1 MSVLIWGHRGKTSS
15 SAPAGVPS
23 VPTAV
28 RRALLKNV
36 LEYQLNHVY
45 YIFGFVSKKRY
56 LRLCEVCGRGEVLGA
71 AAVESQPGKVPIPW
85 LDRFGCLGVLGAI
98 AGLILL
104 AVVFAQ
110 LQPAPRNIP
119 DLVDRVHHG
128 DAAALTRLRSEAAAD
143 DVPSQE
149 ALMDLFMSGAGVPQD
164 WSESFR
170 WAKRAAEHGLP
181 RAQHALGAM
190 YELGHGTGVDYAQA
204 LHWYQAAEAQGISAS
219 ANSLGALYLQGHG
232 VPADS
237 KQAVTW
243 FRKAA
248 EAGDGP
254 GCFNLAMRYLIGDG
268 VAADA
273 AEARRWL
280 ERSAATPGADA
291 TTRTVVAAAELQLGL
306 LYESGTGVEKDSV
319 KALHYFES
327 AAPRNDEAKQNF
339 ERLKA
344 RLAGS

>member
-1 MSVLIWGHRGKTSS
+1 MSVIIWGHRGKTVELG
-15 SAPAGVPS
+15 PAGSFPC
-23 VPTAV
+23 PNCGQT
-28 RRALLKNV
+28 RAFKNV
-36 LEYQLNHVY
+36 LEYQSNHVY
-45 YIFGFVSKKRY
+45 YILGFVSKKRY
-56 LRLCEVCGRGEVLGA
+56 LRRCEVCGRGERLEA
-71 AAVESQPGKVPIPW
+71 TAVESLGRVPIPW
-85 LDRFGCLGVLGAI
+85 LDRFGCLAALGAI

-110 LQPAPRNIP
+110 LQPPPRNVP
-119 DLVDRVHHG
+119 DLIERVHHG
-128 DAAALTRLRSEAAAD
+128 DAAALARLRSEAAAD

-149 ALMDLFMSGAGVPQD
+149 ALMDLLMSGAGVPQD

-181 RAQHALGAM
+181 RAEHALGAM
-190 YELGHGTGVDYAQA
+190 YELGHGTEVDYAQA
-204 LHWYQAAEAQGISAS
+204 LHWYQAADAQGIAAS
-219 ANSLGALYLQGHG
+219 ANSIGALYLQGHG
-232 VPADS
+232 ITEDA
-237 KQAVTW
+237 KAAVTW

-254 GCFNLAMRYLIGDG
+254 GAFNLAMRYLVGDG

-306 LYESGTGVEKDSV
+306 LYESGTGVEKDAV

-327 AAPRNDEAKQNF
+327 AAPLNDEAKQNF